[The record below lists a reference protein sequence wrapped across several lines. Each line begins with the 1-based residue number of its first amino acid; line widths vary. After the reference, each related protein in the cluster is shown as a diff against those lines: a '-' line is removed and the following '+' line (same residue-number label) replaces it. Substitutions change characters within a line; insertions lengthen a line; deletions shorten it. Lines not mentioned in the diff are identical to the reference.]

1 MRRDDAIL
9 QAGRDR
15 LRPILMTATTTT
27 VGLIP
32 LAFGTSGAGG
42 VYYFPLARTIIGGL
56 LSSTVVTLIVL
67 PYVNIGVENLA
78 RWLRRVWGIS
88 RPRRAAEAGPAASP
102 AEPARV

>member
-1 MRRDDAIL
+1 
-9 QAGRDR
+9 
-15 LRPILMTATTTT
+15 MTATTTT

-67 PYVNIGVENLA
+67 PYVNIGVENVA
-78 RWLRRVWGIS
+78 RWLRRVWGVS
-88 RPRRAAEAGPAASP
+88 RPRRAAETGREAAPAA
-102 AEPARV
+102 